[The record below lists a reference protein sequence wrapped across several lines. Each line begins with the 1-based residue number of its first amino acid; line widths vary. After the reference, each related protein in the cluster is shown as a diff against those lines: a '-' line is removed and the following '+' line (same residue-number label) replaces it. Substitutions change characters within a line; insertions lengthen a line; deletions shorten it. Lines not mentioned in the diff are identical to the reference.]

1 MSTATGN
8 GEPRDRSARPIIILL
23 GTRASLGASS
33 LDLPDLRWLA
43 LRTPSRDQGLTGRV
57 IVYAMPTDDVAR
69 ERIRADE
76 LRRRIA
82 RALLA
87 IDPGDRLPT
96 VRELAARHGA
106 SVGATQ
112 EALAR
117 FEVDGA
123 ITVDRQGRESTLVR
137 RALGDLWSAAEG
149 GPLIIALPLPSTQR
163 IEGLATALKAQL
175 ADSGVESYLVFIRGS
190 LQRMLALRQQRCHGV
205 VMSALAAKELCSPD
219 EAIVLEL
226 PVGSFVKEHRVYLAG
241 GVAVTDRPLRV
252 VMDRDSLDFQLL
264 TDLEFRESGA
274 TFVAATYMQ
283 FPRLIAEHRAD
294 AVIWDVEEAAT
305 RMPPGV
311 RDRKLSASVLDKI
324 GDRNLRA
331 AFVVRASDW
340 STRLVLSAAL
350 SPTTV
355 MKVQGEVVR
364 AQRLPEY

>member
-1 MSTATGN
+1 MG
-8 GEPRDRSARPIIILL
+8 
-23 GTRASLGASS
+23 
-33 LDLPDLRWLA
+33 
-43 LRTPSRDQGLTGRV
+43 
-57 IVYAMPTDDVAR
+57 
-69 ERIRADE
+69 
-76 LRRRIA
+76 
-82 RALLA
+82 
-87 IDPGDRLPT
+87 
-96 VRELAARHGA
+96 
-106 SVGATQ
+106 
-112 EALAR
+112 
-117 FEVDGA
+117 
-123 ITVDRQGRESTLVR
+123 

-190 LQRMLALRQQRCHGV
+190 LQRMLALRQQRCHGA

-219 EAIVLEL
+219 EAIFLEL

-241 GVAVTDRPLRV
+241 GVAVTDRPPRV
-252 VMDRDSLDFQLL
+252 VMDRDSLDFQFL

-274 TFVAATYMQ
+274 TFVPATYMQ

-324 GDRNLRA
+324 GDSNLRA
-331 AFVVRASDW
+331 AFVARAADW

-355 MKVQGEVVR
+355 MEIQGEVVR